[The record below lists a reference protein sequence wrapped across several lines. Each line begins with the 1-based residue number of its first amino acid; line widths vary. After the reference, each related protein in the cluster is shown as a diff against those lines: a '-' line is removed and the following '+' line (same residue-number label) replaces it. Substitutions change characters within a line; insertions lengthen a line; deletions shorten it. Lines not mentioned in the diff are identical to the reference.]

1 MGVHGLWSS
10 QSRAA
15 EVALAKKRFEMSRF
29 DLVQHLNQLETRKK
43 HEVVDRWAISRTY
56 SPTELFLSHLLRILC
71 VKLLLETIA
80 RTEGVV
86 LVFVS

>member
-1 MGVHGLWSS
+1 MNFGRVFCGGRLLS

-43 HEVVDRWAISRTY
+43 HEVVDRWATNSTYSRTE
-56 SPTELFLSHLLRILC
+56 SFLSAFKNALR
-71 VKLLLETIA
+71 
-80 RTEGVV
+80 
-86 LVFVS
+86 

>member
-1 MGVHGLWSS
+1 MGFGRVSCGGHLLS

-43 HEVVDRWAISRTY
+43 HEVVERWATNRTHSRTV
-56 SPTELFLSHLLRILC
+56 LFLSSLPKNVLRESESEAI
-71 VKLLLETIA
+71 
-80 RTEGVV
+80 
-86 LVFVS
+86 

>member
-1 MGVHGLWSS
+1 MS

-43 HEVVDRWAISRTY
+43 HEVVDRWATNSTYSRTE
-56 SPTELFLSHLLRILC
+56 SFLSPLLRMLC
-71 VKLLLETIA
+71 AKLKA
-80 RTEGVV
+80 R
-86 LVFVS
+86 LFDPAA